1 MSTAAS
7 YSRCVK
13 RLSRSPARSSRV
25 YYSPIAAVLALLVVT
40 VSIGAPRAFAQVE
53 LTWSPAMVK
62 GPAGAPVT
70 IVEFSD
76 YQ

>member
-1 MSTAAS
+1 LLA
-7 YSRCVK
+7 
-13 RLSRSPARSSRV
+13 
-25 YYSPIAAVLALLVVT
+25 LALLLAAPG
-40 VSIGAPRAFAQVE
+40 GAQTPAD
-53 LTWSPAMVK
+53 LTIAPAMVK

>member
-1 MSTAAS
+1 MY
-7 YSRCVK
+7 YSRV
-13 RLSRSPARSSRV
+13 
-25 YYSPIAAVLALLVVT
+25 AAVLALLVAT
-40 VSIGAPRAFAQVE
+40 TSIMPPRALAQIE

-62 GPAGAPVT
+62 GPPAAPVT

>member
-40 VSIGAPRAFAQVE
+40 VSIEAPRALAQVE

>member
-1 MSTAAS
+1 VRGVLSTL
-7 YSRCVK
+7 VN
-13 RLSRSPARSSRV
+13 RSLPSHGVRRGLGL
-25 YYSPIAAVLALLVVT
+25 LALAVFLAAPGMLRAAPVDISADPAVT
-40 VSIGAPRAFAQVE
+40 R
-53 LTWSPAMVK
+53 